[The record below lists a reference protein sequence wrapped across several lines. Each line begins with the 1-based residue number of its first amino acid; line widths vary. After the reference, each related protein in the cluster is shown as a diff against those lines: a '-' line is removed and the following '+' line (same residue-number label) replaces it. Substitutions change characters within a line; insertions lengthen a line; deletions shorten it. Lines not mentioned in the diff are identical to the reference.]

1 MIKIFIRKTFQVLN
15 KLVKHG
21 NWFNEKKFPDCRKFT
36 EHSTFNLDVI
46 NLGSTSGVYAF
57 NYQGLNIKAAN
68 WAMSH
73 NPLACDEAILKN
85 YVSFFKSEGTIAIL
99 SLCPFSS
106 LSGSYDFFE
115 DRYYTILYPSSIP
128 NFSKRKQAEVLA
140 IYKRPLFY
148 IPLYDMLKDIRS
160 YLKRP
165 FSKSEKT
172 LTEEQME
179 NNAQR
184 WFNIWLKEFSVKDF
198 SLPLSLV
205 NQDGL
210 EDAAKHLNNMI
221 AICKE
226 HNAIPVLVLP
236 PMYHTLAEKFAP
248 SARKILIDSMISRI
262 GDKSVRFLNYM
273 DDFDFSNDRN
283 FFKDSYFLNQ
293 NGAKAF
299 TKRVLTDIGLI

>member
-1 MIKIFIRKTFQVLN
+1 MIKIFIRKAFQVLN
-15 KLVKHG
+15 KLVKRG

-85 YVSFFKSEGTIAIL
+85 YVSYFKSEGTIVIL
-99 SLCPFSS
+99 SLCAFSS

-128 NFSKRKQAEVLA
+128 NFSKRKQTEVMA
-140 IYKRPLFY
+140 IYNRPFLY
-148 IPLYDMLKDIRS
+148 IPLYNMLKDIWS
-160 YLKRP
+160 YLTKP
-165 FSKSEKT
+165 FLKSEKT
-172 LTEEQME
+172 LTEEQMV

-184 WFNIWLKEFSVKDF
+184 WFDSWLKEFSVKDF

-210 EDAAKHLNNMI
+210 EDAAMHLNNMI
-221 AICKE
+221 ATCRE

-236 PMYHTLAEKFAP
+236 PMYHTLAEKFTS
-248 SARKILIDSMISRI
+248 SARKILIDSLISRI
-262 GDKSVRFLNYM
+262 DDKSVKFLNYM

-283 FFKDSYFLNQ
+283 FFKDSFFLNQ
-293 NGAKAF
+293 KGAKLF
-299 TKRVLTDIGLI
+299 TKRVLADLNQV